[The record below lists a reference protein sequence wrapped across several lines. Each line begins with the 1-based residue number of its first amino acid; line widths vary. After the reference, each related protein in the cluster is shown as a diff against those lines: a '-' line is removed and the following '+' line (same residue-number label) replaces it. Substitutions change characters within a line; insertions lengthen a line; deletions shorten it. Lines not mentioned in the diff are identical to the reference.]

1 MNDKEMLE
9 VAGLSVCME
18 NGSEEM
24 KKIADVICP
33 SVTEDGIKKAF
44 EKISFNVVL
53 LLRSFKDCIQE
64 VKTITEIC
72 TKMTFD
78 VWLKCQFTNE
88 TKRVILKIRNV
99 NDFTQERKDKTK
111 ERGRENGNG
120 LCKVCKRN
128 L

>member
-1 MNDKEMLE
+1 MQ
-9 VAGLSVCME
+9 
-18 NGSEEM
+18 
-24 KKIADVICP
+24 P
-33 SVTEDGIKKAF
+33 FEDCK
-44 EKISFNVVL
+44 
-53 LLRSFKDCIQE
+53 QE

-99 NDFTQERKDKTK
+99 NDFTQKCKAKTM

>member
-1 MNDKEMLE
+1 MQ
-9 VAGLSVCME
+9 
-18 NGSEEM
+18 
-24 KKIADVICP
+24 P
-33 SVTEDGIKKAF
+33 FEDCK
-44 EKISFNVVL
+44 
-53 LLRSFKDCIQE
+53 QE
-64 VKTITEIC
+64 VKTITEIY

-99 NDFTQERKDKTK
+99 NDFTQKCKAKTK
-111 ERGRENGNG
+111 ERGRPTGTG

>member
-1 MNDKEMLE
+1 MQ
-9 VAGLSVCME
+9 
-18 NGSEEM
+18 
-24 KKIADVICP
+24 P
-33 SVTEDGIKKAF
+33 FEDCK
-44 EKISFNVVL
+44 
-53 LLRSFKDCIQE
+53 QE

-78 VWLKCQFTNE
+78 VCLKCQFTNE

-99 NDFTQERKDKTK
+99 NDFTQKRKAKTK
-111 ERGRENGNG
+111 ERGKENGNG

>member
-44 EKISFNVVL
+44 EKYHL
-53 LLRSFKDCIQE
+53 
-64 VKTITEIC
+64 
-72 TKMTFD
+72 M
-78 VWLKCQFTNE
+78 
-88 TKRVILKIRNV
+88 
-99 NDFTQERKDKTK
+99 
-111 ERGRENGNG
+111 
-120 LCKVCKRN
+120 
-128 L
+128 

>member
-1 MNDKEMLE
+1 MQ
-9 VAGLSVCME
+9 
-18 NGSEEM
+18 
-24 KKIADVICP
+24 P
-33 SVTEDGIKKAF
+33 FEDCK
-44 EKISFNVVL
+44 
-53 LLRSFKDCIQE
+53 QE
-64 VKTITEIC
+64 VKTITEIY

-99 NDFTQERKDKTK
+99 NDFTQKCKAKTK

-120 LCKVCKRN
+120 LCKARKRN

>member
-1 MNDKEMLE
+1 MQ
-9 VAGLSVCME
+9 
-18 NGSEEM
+18 
-24 KKIADVICP
+24 P
-33 SVTEDGIKKAF
+33 FEDCK
-44 EKISFNVVL
+44 
-53 LLRSFKDCIQE
+53 QE
-64 VKTITEIC
+64 VKTITEIY

-78 VWLKCQFTNE
+78 VWLKCRFTNE

-99 NDFTQERKDKTK
+99 NDYTQERKVKTK

>member
-1 MNDKEMLE
+1 M
-9 VAGLSVCME
+9 
-18 NGSEEM
+18 
-24 KKIADVICP
+24 
-33 SVTEDGIKKAF
+33 
-44 EKISFNVVL
+44 
-53 LLRSFKDCIQE
+53 RSFKDCIQE

-88 TKRVILKIRNV
+88 IKRVILKIRNV
-99 NDFTQERKDKTK
+99 NDFTQERKAKTK
-111 ERGRENGNG
+111 ERGRGNGNG

>member
-1 MNDKEMLE
+1 M
-9 VAGLSVCME
+9 
-18 NGSEEM
+18 
-24 KKIADVICP
+24 
-33 SVTEDGIKKAF
+33 
-44 EKISFNVVL
+44 
-53 LLRSFKDCIQE
+53 RSFKDCIQE

-99 NDFTQERKDKTK
+99 NDFTQERKAKTK
-111 ERGRENGNG
+111 KRGRENGNG

>member
-1 MNDKEMLE
+1 M
-9 VAGLSVCME
+9 
-18 NGSEEM
+18 
-24 KKIADVICP
+24 
-33 SVTEDGIKKAF
+33 
-44 EKISFNVVL
+44 
-53 LLRSFKDCIQE
+53 RSFKDCIQE

-72 TKMTFD
+72 TKMAVD

-99 NDFTQERKDKTK
+99 NDFTQERKAKTK

>member
-1 MNDKEMLE
+1 M
-9 VAGLSVCME
+9 
-18 NGSEEM
+18 
-24 KKIADVICP
+24 
-33 SVTEDGIKKAF
+33 
-44 EKISFNVVL
+44 
-53 LLRSFKDCIQE
+53 RSFKDCIQE

-99 NDFTQERKDKTK
+99 NDFTQERKAKTK
-111 ERGRENGNG
+111 ERRRENGNG

>member
-1 MNDKEMLE
+1 MQ
-9 VAGLSVCME
+9 
-18 NGSEEM
+18 
-24 KKIADVICP
+24 P
-33 SVTEDGIKKAF
+33 FEDCK
-44 EKISFNVVL
+44 
-53 LLRSFKDCIQE
+53 QE
-64 VKTITEIC
+64 VKTITEIY

-99 NDFTQERKDKTK
+99 NDFTQKCKAKTQ

>member
-1 MNDKEMLE
+1 MQ
-9 VAGLSVCME
+9 
-18 NGSEEM
+18 
-24 KKIADVICP
+24 P
-33 SVTEDGIKKAF
+33 FEDCK
-44 EKISFNVVL
+44 
-53 LLRSFKDCIQE
+53 QE

-99 NDFTQERKDKTK
+99 NDFTQKCKAKTK
-111 ERGRENGNG
+111 ERGRETGNG